1 MKVQELREVR
11 EVGEPGEA
19 RRLNASA
26 FILFLALPLL
36 TAVPA
41 LAQTVPAP
49 ATAAPA
55 AAPMVQ
61 KLFRADSKVGFVD
74 LQRIF
79 NESAYGKQGI
89 AKIGALQKSLADGL
103 TARSRDMQALS
114 DKIKAQQTIVA
125 PAVWLEWNGDLQRMQ
140 REAQFAEQ
148 EANMQVE
155 QLQQRLLA
163 NFEILVRPVI
173 ESVRAEKNLWAIFA
187 VQPVQDGAG
196 TLSLIAADPAIDLS
210 AEVVALLDRQ
220 SK

>member
-1 MKVQELREVR
+1 MEVKKVRQVR
-11 EVGEPGEA
+11 KVGQVA
-19 RRLNASA
+19 
-26 FILFLALPLL
+26 ILFAVLAIAPM
-36 TAVPA
+36 PA
-41 LAQTVPAP
+41 AAQTVPPPAP
-49 ATAAPA
+49 ATPA

-89 AKIGALQKSLADGL
+89 AKIGALQKTLADGL
-103 TARSRDMQALS
+103 SARSRDMQALS
-114 DKIKAQQTIVA
+114 EKIKTQQTVVA
-125 PAVWLEWNGDLQRMQ
+125 PAVWLEWNTDLQRMQ

-163 NFEILVRPVI
+163 NFEVLVRPVI
-173 ESVRAEKNLWAIFA
+173 ESVRAEKNLWAIFG

-210 AEVVALLDRQ
+210 AEVVALLNRQ

>member
-1 MKVQELREVR
+1 MKASM
-11 EVGEPGEA
+11 P
-19 RRLNASA
+19 RLVSA
-26 FILFLALPLL
+26 AILLIAL
-36 TAVPA
+36 VPIPA
-41 LAQTVPAP
+41 TAQTVPP
-49 ATAAPA
+49 PAPA
-55 AAPMVQ
+55 ASAAPSMVQ

-89 AKIGALQKSLADGL
+89 AKISALQKTLADGL
-103 TARSRDMQALS
+103 SARSRDMQALS
-114 DKIKAQQTIVA
+114 EKIKTQQTVVA
-125 PAVWLEWNGDLQRMQ
+125 PAVWLEWNSDLQRMQ

-173 ESVRAEKNLWAIFA
+173 ESVRVEKNLWAIFG

-210 AEVVALLDRQ
+210 AEVVALLNKQ
-220 SK
+220 SKN

>member
-1 MKVQELREVR
+1 MEVKEVR
-11 EVGEPGEA
+11 QVRKVGQVA
-19 RRLNASA
+19 
-26 FILFLALPLL
+26 ILFAVLAIAPM
-36 TAVPA
+36 PA
-41 LAQTVPAP
+41 AAQTVPPPAP
-49 ATAAPA
+49 ATPA

-89 AKIGALQKSLADGL
+89 AKIGALQKTLADGL
-103 TARSRDMQALS
+103 SARSRDMQALS
-114 DKIKAQQTIVA
+114 EKIKTQQTVVA
-125 PAVWLEWNGDLQRMQ
+125 PAVWLEWNTDLQRMQ

-163 NFEILVRPVI
+163 NFEVLVRPVI
-173 ESVRAEKNLWAIFA
+173 ESVRAEKNLWAIFG

-210 AEVVALLDRQ
+210 AEVVALLNRQ

>member
-1 MKVQELREVR
+1 MKVSMQ
-11 EVGEPGEA
+11 
-19 RRLNASA
+19 RLACA
-26 FILFLALPLL
+26 AILFLV

-41 LAQTVPAP
+41 AAQTAP
-49 ATAAPA
+49 PQAPAAPA
-55 AAPMVQ
+55 PAPMVQ

-89 AKIGALQKSLADGL
+89 AKIGALQKTLADGL
-103 TARSRDMQALS
+103 SARSREMQALS
-114 DKIKAQQTIVA
+114 DKIKTQQTIVA

-163 NFEILVRPVI
+163 NFEVLVRPVI
-173 ESVRAEKNLWAIFA
+173 ESVRAEKNLWAIFG
-187 VQPVQDGAG
+187 VQPVQDSAG
-196 TLSLIAADPAIDLS
+196 TLTLIAADPAIDLS
-210 AEVVALLDRQ
+210 AEVVALLNRQ

>member
-1 MKVQELREVR
+1 MKVMT
-11 EVGEPGEA
+11 
-19 RRLNASA
+19 RLVSTGT
-26 FILFLALPLL
+26 LFLALQAL
-36 TAVPA
+36 TASPA
-41 LAQTVPAP
+41 IAQTVPPQAP
-49 ATAAPA
+49 AAPA
-55 AAPMVQ
+55 APSMVQ

-89 AKIGALQKSLADGL
+89 AKIGALQKTLADGL
-103 TARSRDMQALS
+103 TVRSREIQTLS
-114 DKIKAQQTIVA
+114 EKIKTQQTIVA
-125 PAVWLEWNGDLQRMQ
+125 PAVWLEWNSDLQRMQ

-163 NFEILVRPVI
+163 NFEVLVRPVI
-173 ESVRAEKNLWAIFA
+173 ESVRAEKNLWAIFG

-210 AEVVALLDRQ
+210 AEVVTLLNRQ

>member
-1 MKVQELREVR
+1 MKASMPRLVR
-11 EVGEPGEA
+11 A
-19 RRLNASA
+19 A
-26 FILFLALPLL
+26 ILSLFMMP
-36 TAVPA
+36 VPA
-41 LAQTVPAP
+41 AAQTAP
-49 ATAAPA
+49 PQAPA
-55 AAPMVQ
+55 AAPAPSMVQ

-89 AKIGALQKSLADGL
+89 AKIGALQKTLTDGL
-103 TARSRDMQALS
+103 TARSREIQALS
-114 DKIKAQQTIVA
+114 EKIKTQQNIVA

-163 NFEILVRPVI
+163 NFEAMVRPVI
-173 ESVRAEKNLWAIFA
+173 ESVRTEKNLWAIFS
-187 VQPVQDGAG
+187 VQPAQDGAG

-210 AEVVALLDRQ
+210 AEVVALLNKQ

>member
-1 MKVQELREVR
+1 MKASM
-11 EVGEPGEA
+11 P
-19 RRLNASA
+19 RLVSA
-26 FILFLALPLL
+26 AILSLVMMPI
-36 TAVPA
+36 PA
-41 LAQTVPAP
+41 AAQTAP
-49 ATAAPA
+49 PQAPAAPA
-55 AAPMVQ
+55 PSMVQ

-89 AKIGALQKSLADGL
+89 AKIGALQKTLTDGL
-103 TARSRDMQALS
+103 TARSREIQALS
-114 DKIKAQQTIVA
+114 EKIKTQQNIVA

-163 NFEILVRPVI
+163 NFEAMVRPVI
-173 ESVRAEKNLWAIFA
+173 ESVRTEKNLWAIFS
-187 VQPVQDGAG
+187 VQPAQDSAG

-210 AEVVALLDRQ
+210 AEVVALLNRQ
-220 SK
+220 SKND

>member
-1 MKVQELREVR
+1 MKASM
-11 EVGEPGEA
+11 P
-19 RRLNASA
+19 RLVSA
-26 FILFLALPLL
+26 AILSLVMMPI
-36 TAVPA
+36 PA
-41 LAQTVPAP
+41 AAQTAP
-49 ATAAPA
+49 PQAPAAPA
-55 AAPMVQ
+55 PSMVQ

-89 AKIGALQKSLADGL
+89 AKIGALQKTLTDGL
-103 TARSRDMQALS
+103 TARSREIQALS
-114 DKIKAQQTIVA
+114 EKIKTQQNIVA

-163 NFEILVRPVI
+163 NFEAMVRPVI
-173 ESVRAEKNLWAIFA
+173 ESVRTEKNLWAIFS
-187 VQPVQDGAG
+187 VQPAQDGAG

-210 AEVVALLDRQ
+210 AEVVALLNRQ
-220 SK
+220 SKND

>member
-1 MKVQELREVR
+1 MEVKEVR
-11 EVGEPGEA
+11 QLRKVGQVA
-19 RRLNASA
+19 
-26 FILFLALPLL
+26 ILFAVLAIAPM
-36 TAVPA
+36 PA
-41 LAQTVPAP
+41 AAQTVPPPAP
-49 ATAAPA
+49 ATPA

-61 KLFRADSKVGFVD
+61 TLFRADSKVGFVD

-89 AKIGALQKSLADGL
+89 AKIGALQKTLADGL
-103 TARSRDMQALS
+103 SARSRDMQALS
-114 DKIKAQQTIVA
+114 EKIKTQQTVVA
-125 PAVWLEWNGDLQRMQ
+125 PAVWLEWNTDLQRMQ

-163 NFEILVRPVI
+163 NFEVLVRPVI
-173 ESVRAEKNLWAIFA
+173 ESVRAEKNLWAIFG

-210 AEVVALLDRQ
+210 AEVVALLNRQ

>member
-1 MKVQELREVR
+1 MKIEKVKTQLV
-11 EVGEPGEA
+11 
-19 RRLNASA
+19 SA
-26 FILFLALPLL
+26 AMLFLAV

-41 LAQTVPAP
+41 AAQTVPPQAP
-49 ATAAPA
+49 AAPA
-55 AAPMVQ
+55 AASMVQ

-89 AKIGALQKSLADGL
+89 AKIGTLQKTLADGL
-103 TARSRDMQALS
+103 TARSREIQTLS
-114 DKIKAQQTIVA
+114 EKIKTQQTIVA

-163 NFEILVRPVI
+163 NFEAMVRPVI
-173 ESVRAEKNLWAIFA
+173 ESVRTEKNLWAIFA

-210 AEVVALLDRQ
+210 AEVVALLNKQ
-220 SK
+220 AKN

>member
-1 MKVQELREVR
+1 MEVKEVR
-11 EVGEPGEA
+11 QVRKVGQVA
-19 RRLNASA
+19 
-26 FILFLALPLL
+26 ILFAVLAIAPM
-36 TAVPA
+36 PA
-41 LAQTVPAP
+41 AAQTVPPPAP
-49 ATAAPA
+49 ATPA

-74 LQRIF
+74 LQHIF

-89 AKIGALQKSLADGL
+89 AKIGALQKTLADGL
-103 TARSRDMQALS
+103 SARSRDMQALS
-114 DKIKAQQTIVA
+114 EKIKTQQTVVA
-125 PAVWLEWNGDLQRMQ
+125 PAVWLEWNTDLQRMQ

-163 NFEILVRPVI
+163 NFEVLVRPVI
-173 ESVRAEKNLWAIFA
+173 ESVRAEKNLWAIFG

-210 AEVVALLDRQ
+210 AEVVALLNRQ

>member
-1 MKVQELREVR
+1 MKVRV
-11 EVGEPGEA
+11 
-19 RRLNASA
+19 SA
-26 FILFLALPLL
+26 AILFLVM

-41 LAQTVPAP
+41 VAQTVPPQAP
-49 ATAAPA
+49 APPAAPS
-55 AAPMVQ
+55 MVQ

-79 NESAYGKQGI
+79 NESAYGKQGM
-89 AKIGALQKSLADGL
+89 AKIGALQKTLADGL
-103 TARSRDMQALS
+103 TARSREIQTLS

-148 EANMQVE
+148 EANVQVE

-163 NFEILVRPVI
+163 NFEAMVRPVI
-173 ESVRAEKNLWAIFA
+173 ESVRTEKNLWAIFA
-187 VQPVQDGAG
+187 VQPVQDGPG
-196 TLSLIAADPAIDLS
+196 SLSLIAVDPAIDLS
-210 AEVVALLDRQ
+210 AEVVALLNRQ